1 MVVSN
6 FIRVNWSRGLLVVL
20 SVLFIGACG
29 GSDSSDGDANGGGG
43 TVGLDEALDQV
54 IELYDEILDVLAGVT
69 KKPVLLRRRI
79 I

>member
-1 MVVSN
+1 VVVSN

-29 GSDSSDGDANGGGG
+29 GSDSPDGDADGGGG